1 MSHRISITLPA
12 DTIRKLDELCDAGD
26 CGRAELIASL
36 IEAEWEEMQ
45 TKKASRSGDP
55 EAEVNL

>member
-36 IEAEWEEMQ
+36 IEVEWEEMQ
-45 TKKASRSGDP
+45 KAPDRTRRAG
-55 EAEVNL
+55 AEWKL